1 MGEGGGKGVGSG
13 WPQASKSGGGVAAGS
28 EFLQGISENEAL
40 FQTVSYFLKRY

>member
-28 EFLQGISENEAL
+28 EFLQANLEKETL
-40 FQTVSYFLKRY
+40 FQTVS

>member
-28 EFLQGISENEAL
+28 EFLQAISEKETL